1 MWIKINEI
9 RINFEKV
16 SDYIEWDDDCIKLYY
31 QSFTG
36 AHSDNQHFEVICFE
50 TKIEA
55 KAVIKQLDELLNVV
69 SL

>member
-16 SDYIEWDDDCIKLYY
+16 SDYIKEDDDCIRFYY

-36 AHSDNQHFEVICFE
+36 EYNDKQNFELIIFD
-50 TKIEA
+50 
-55 KAVIKQLDELLNVV
+55 IK
-69 SL
+69 